1 MCLRSGDNAND
12 LSVWLQSWLVV
23 VALDFRGEDP
33 PSVWPCL
40 QCSISWTGGL
50 SSLPSRFRDLFHE
63 AVATSAPFF
72 KAAVYQTPVLDLPSP
87 PPTSGT
93 GNLIF
98 SWSIYLKLYS
108 SRVMRDRKESWSHQ
122 SLFNF
127 TSVRGNLFCSDLW
140 HFQLTWSPRTTRI
153 QTPALCDCHAACS
166 G

>member
-1 MCLRSGDNAND
+1 MASLCDCSHDWWW
-12 LSVWLQSWLVV
+12 WLLT
-23 VALDFRGEDP
+23 LGERILHLCDP
-33 PSVWPCL
+33 P
-40 QCSISWTGGL
+40 CSAPSAGQED

-72 KAAVYQTPVLDLPSP
+72 KATVYQTPVLDLPSP
-87 PPTSGT
+87 PPPSGT

-98 SWSIYLKLYS
+98 WIIYLKLYS
-108 SRVMRDRKESWSHQ
+108 SRVMRDRKESWSHR

-140 HFQLTWSPRTTRI
+140 HFRLTWSPRTTRI
-153 QTPALCDCHAACS
+153 QTPALCDCHACS